1 MLKTTSS
8 RAVVYFCDAIDGS
21 PIAGARVSLWERSG
35 ERWHHHEGL
44 TNEEG
49 FCVIPFTA
57 PDERGSVF
65 VAAALGARQA
75 VAQSGHAPW
84 GDPFR
89 SWRLHASTD
98 RPAYRPGET
107 VHWKIIARTGDGE
120 TLVTPTGQVIR
131 YKVSG
136 GMRRGIIREGEVTL
150 NEFGSAWGEFELST
164 ALPLG
169 QYTLQFSDQER
180 TLSAIRFRIEEYR
193 LPQFEVFVHTP
204 QHDGRPKAVRPG
216 ERVNVEIEA
225 TYYFGAPVVG
235 AEMTVQAFQKKI
247 RPGWPRREYPWL
259 YLHESHLGAAKS
271 MFYKR
276 LTTDENGRALFTFDT
291 APDDQNDYEYII
303 EARVTGPSRR
313 QVVGRGV
320 VQVSRQSYRVHVRP
334 LRQLYRPRDTVQVEV
349 RAEKPGGE
357 PMAAEGR
364 MEVIRD
370 RWNEIWI
377 DPQGRE
383 VQGTELRQAKR
394 AHAEFPPPAVPGA
407 RPWRLKFRGYVHE
420 PILER
425 EVSTDLKGVA
435 SFQFAPQ
442 QEGYYRIRWTSRAED
457 GPPDEAKITVWVA
470 DRVSEARKQK

>member
-1 MLKTTSS
+1 MGAARRLL
-8 RAVVYFCDAIDGS
+8 RLS
-21 PIAGARVSLWERSG
+21 P
-35 ERWHHHEGL
+35 
-44 TNEEG
+44 
-49 FCVIPFTA
+49 TA
-57 PDERGSVF
+57 
-65 VAAALGARQA
+65 ACA
-75 VAQSGHAPW
+75 
-84 GDPFR
+84 
-89 SWRLHASTD
+89 
-98 RPAYRPGET
+98 T
-107 VHWKIIARTGDGE
+107 VK
-120 TLVTPTGQVIR
+120 
-131 YKVSG
+131 
-136 GMRRGIIREGEVTL
+136 
-150 NEFGSAWGEFELST
+150 FGSG
-164 ALPLG
+164 
-169 QYTLQFSDQER
+169 
-180 TLSAIRFRIEEYR
+180 
-193 LPQFEVFVHTP
+193 
-204 QHDGRPKAVRPG
+204 KA
-216 ERVNVEIEA
+216 
-225 TYYFGAPVVG
+225 
-235 AEMTVQAFQKKI
+235 
-247 RPGWPRREYPWL
+247 
-259 YLHESHLGAAKS
+259 
-271 MFYKR
+271 
-276 LTTDENGRALFTFDT
+276 
-291 APDDQNDYEYII
+291 
-303 EARVTGPSRR
+303 
-313 QVVGRGV
+313 V

-442 QEGYYRIRWTSRAED
+442 QEGHYRIRWTSRAED